1 MKAPTS
7 PVRQVAQIAVPVSTE
22 AIVLLVL
29 NFVNQIIVGALGAV
43 AIAAVGFANSLSFIV
58 LITVSALGISVTI
71 LVARAAGAGRKHDMA
86 TTISSAVIVGG
97 AVSGLFALILAIRP
111 ENLLELVGASPNVAG
126 EGARYL
132 QFIAIAL
139 IPSVVSAILSGVLRA
154 TGRPRVPMVI
164 TFITAAVGAGLAW
177 ALVFG
182 LGPIPALGVP
192 GAGIATLVAAI
203 LKLVLLVPFV
213 FRDTIT
219 WETPSRED
227 LRFVLG
233 PLFILAIPMGLTEF
247 VWASGTFLYNVV
259 FQQLGDDALAAAQIT
274 VNLEGI
280 FIVAAIGVMTA
291 ATALI
296 GKAVGQGDVAAVY
309 SWITLLRKIG
319 VVTGLAF
326 GALFAL
332 AAFLV
337 PVVFPNAGPE
347 VQRMAVIG
355 ILINAAIQAVK
366 VGNMIFGAGIL
377 PSGNDVKGVLI
388 GTAFSAFAIGLPLA
402 IILGLFT
409 PLGIVGIFLARVIE
423 ELVKFQYFRYRARR
437 IDWGALVTAQATR
450 TP

>member
-7 PVRQVAQIAVPVSTE
+7 PVREVARIAVPVSTE
-22 AIVLLVL
+22 AVVLLLL

-58 LITVSALGISVTI
+58 LITVSAMGISVTI

-86 TTISSAVIVGG
+86 TTISSAVLVGG
-97 AVSGLFALILAIRP
+97 AVSGLFTLVLVIRP
-111 ENLLELVGASPNVAG
+111 ERLLELVGASPSVAG
-126 EGARYL
+126 EGAMYL
-132 QFIAIAL
+132 QFVALAL

-164 TFITAAVGAGLAW
+164 TFITAGVGAGLAW
-177 ALVFG
+177 VLVFG

-192 GAGIATLVAAI
+192 GAGIATLVAAL

-213 FRDTIT
+213 FRDTIA
-219 WETPSRED
+219 WETPSRDD
-227 LRFVLG
+227 LRFVLR

-247 VWASGTFLYNVV
+247 TWASGTFLYNVV
-259 FQQLGDDALAAAQIT
+259 FQQLGDEELAAAQIT

-296 GKAVGQGDVAAVY
+296 GTAVGQGDVAAVY
-309 SWITLLRKIG
+309 SWIALLRKIG
-319 VVTGLAF
+319 LVTGLAF
-326 GALFAL
+326 GALYAL
-332 AAFLV
+332 AALLV

-377 PSGNDVKGVLI
+377 PSGNDVKGALI
-388 GTAFSAFAIGLPLA
+388 GTAVSAFAIGLPLA

-423 ELVKFQYFRYRARR
+423 EIAKFQYFRYRARR
-437 IDWGALVTAQATR
+437 IDWSALVTAQVAR

>member
-7 PVRQVAQIAVPVSTE
+7 PVREVARIAIPVSTE
-22 AIVLLVL
+22 AVVLLLL

-58 LITVSALGISVTI
+58 LITVSAMGISVTI

-86 TTISSAVIVGG
+86 TTISSAVLVGG
-97 AVSGLFALILAIRP
+97 AVSGLFALVLAIRP
-111 ENLLELVGASPNVAG
+111 ESLLELVGASSSVAG
-126 EGARYL
+126 EGAMYL
-132 QFIAIAL
+132 QFIALAL

-164 TFITAAVGAGLAW
+164 TFITAGVGAGLAW
-177 ALVFG
+177 LLVFG

-192 GAGIATLVAAI
+192 GAGIATLVAAL

-213 FRDTIT
+213 FRDTIA
-219 WETPSRED
+219 WETPSRDD
-227 LRFVLG
+227 LRIVLR

-247 VWASGTFLYNVV
+247 AWASGTFLYNVV
-259 FQQLGDDALAAAQIT
+259 FQQLGDEELAAAQIT

-296 GKAVGQGDVAAVY
+296 GTAVGQGDVTAVY
-309 SWITLLRKIG
+309 SWIALLRKIG
-319 VVTGLAF
+319 LVTGLAF

-332 AAFLV
+332 AACLV
-337 PVVFPNAGPE
+337 PVFFPNAGPGL
-347 VQRMAVIG
+347 QRMAVIG
-355 ILINAAIQAVK
+355 ILINSSIQAVK

-377 PSGNDVKGVLI
+377 PSGNDVKGALI
-388 GTAFSAFAIGLPLA
+388 GTAVSAFAIGLPLA

-423 ELVKFQYFRYRARR
+423 EIAKFHYFRYRARR
-437 IDWGALVTAQATR
+437 IDWSALVTAQVAR